1 MTAIP
6 RLRLPLFLLLKL
18 FAFVLLLLLVG
29 MPLQAHADSSLPN
42 TAPPDYSVSGPPTVN
57 ATLINRVLAAYHSPA
72 AGKGQVLYDDG
83 VKYEIDSVFALA
95 FFLHEST
102 FGTAGVALVTH
113 SLGNI
118 RCTPHYPSCF
128 QGYRM
133 YTSWEDS
140 FLDWYNLI
148 RDVYIPSGLTTVDQ
162 IVPVYAPATENDVY
176 AYITA
181 VEHAVDTWRAA
192 ARHTTGTWSTP
203 EITVQKVIVPSHVT
217 PSHQSAPRTRP
228 APVKTVTVP
237 LQIIPQPGQQQD
249 DGNGQPVQLP

>member
-72 AGKGQVLYDDG
+72 AGKGQALYDDG
-83 VKYEIDSVFALA
+83 VNYGIDPVFALA

-118 RCTPHYPSCF
+118 RCTPHYSSCF
-128 QGYRM
+128 QGYRA

-148 RDVYIPSGLTTVDQ
+148 GVVYIPSGLTTVEQ

-181 VEHAVDTWRAA
+181 VEQAVDTWRAA
-192 ARHTTGTWSTP
+192 AKHTTGPWSTP
-203 EITVQKVIVPSHVT
+203 EITVQKVTVPSHVT
-217 PSHQSAPRTRP
+217 PSHQPARRTRP

-237 LQIIPQPGQQQD
+237 LQVIPQPGQQQD
-249 DGNGQPVQLP
+249 DGNDQPVQLP

>member
-18 FAFVLLLLLVG
+18 FAFVLLLFLVS

-72 AGKGQVLYDDG
+72 AGKGQALYDDG
-83 VKYEIDSVFALA
+83 VKYGIDPVFALA

-102 FGTAGVALVTH
+102 FGTAGVAQVTY

-128 QGYRM
+128 QGYRA

-162 IVPVYAPATENDVY
+162 IVPVYAPASENDVY

-192 ARHTTGTWSTP
+192 AKHTTGSWSTQ
-203 EITVQKVIVPSHVT
+203 EITVQKVTVPSRPT
-217 PSHQSAPRTRP
+217 SSHGPALRSRP

-237 LQIIPQPGQQQD
+237 LQIIPQPGQQD